1 VSANLLIEL
10 LTEELPPKA
19 LKRLGEAFAGGI
31 VEGLKNSGLL
41 DAASRP
47 KTFATPRRLA
57 VYITSVL
64 PKAVDRPVEQK
75 LMPLAVARK
84 GDGGWSDALRKKLTA
99 MGREQLAD
107 APANSRIGSDTLAI
121 KPDGKADS
129 VYLRTVAVGQSL
141 EQALSNAIENTIAK
155 LPIPK
160 VMSYQLADGATTV
173 RFVRP
178 AHGLLALHGDKVL
191 GVGALGLTA
200 GRITHGHRFQGTK
213 DISLGRADE
222 YEARLENEGHVIA
235 DFDKRKNEVAK
246 QLSERAQELKSS
258 LGPEADYTP
267 LLDEVTA
274 LVEYPA
280 VYIGE
285 FEPDFLSVPQEC
297 LILTMRQNQKYFPLF
312 DANGKL
318 TNNFLIVSN
327 MQLANSKNIVEGNQR
342 VVRPRLA
349 DARFFFETDKK
360 TKLADRIGKLAK
372 ITYHNK
378 IGNQLERV
386 ERIRVLAGEIAE
398 KIHAN
403 AIHADRAAVLA
414 KADLVTAMVGEF
426 PELQGIMG
434 RYYALADGEGPE
446 VAEAIEQHY
455 WPRFSGDVI
464 PTSDIN
470 ACVALADKLVSL
482 VGIFGIGEPPTGEKD
497 PFALRRSALG
507 LLRILVEGKVA
518 VDLRRLIERTA
529 ELFADPS
536 ISDSSATFLRQEWD
550 EKTKGQGGPQAFG
563 YVSTGI
569 VISAEIQLAVFE
581 FVLERLRGYLRDKG
595 YAPNEIEAVLASGP
609 NRIDQVMPRIE
620 AVRAFAALPEAE
632 SLAGANKRIRNIL
645 RKSESV
651 VGPVDPALM
660 TEEAERE
667 LHREVVEARKIVE
680 VKYVTRQYTDS
691 LCALARLRPPVDRF
705 FDNVL
710 VNADDPKVRNNR
722 LRLLSE
728 LDRLMNKVADISKLA
743 A

>member
-1 VSANLLIEL
+1 MRANLLVEL
-10 LTEELPPKA
+10 FTEELPPKA

-31 VEGLKNSGLL
+31 VEGLKNNRLL
-41 DAASRP
+41 DATSKP
-47 KTFATPRRLA
+47 KAFATPRRLA

-64 PKAVDRPVEQK
+64 PKAFDRPVEQK
-75 LMPLAVARK
+75 LMPLAAARK
-84 GDGGWSDALRKKLTA
+84 QDGHWSDALRKKLTA

-107 APANSRIGSDTLAI
+107 APANSRIGSDSLAI

-129 VYLRTVAVGQSL
+129 VYLRTVALGQSL
-141 EQALSNAIENTIAK
+141 EQALSKAIEDTIAK

-178 AHGLLALHGDKVL
+178 AHGLLALHGEKVL
-191 GVGALGLTA
+191 AVAALGLTA
-200 GRITHGHRFQGTK
+200 GRMTHGHRFQGTN
-213 DISLGRADE
+213 DISLARADE
-222 YEARLENEGHVIA
+222 YEARLEHEGHVIA
-235 DFDKRKNEVAK
+235 DFDTRRNEVAR
-246 QLSERAQELKSS
+246 QLCEKAQAVKAS
-258 LGPEADYTP
+258 LGPQADYAA

-274 LVEYPA
+274 LVEHA
-280 VYIGE
+280 TVYIGE
-285 FEPDFLSVPQEC
+285 FEPGFLSVPQEC

-312 DANGKL
+312 DTNGKL

-327 MQLANSKNIVEGNQR
+327 MRLANSKNIVEGNQR

-360 TKLADRIGKLAK
+360 TKLADRVGKLAK

-386 ERIRVLAGEIAE
+386 ERVRVLAKEIAE
-398 KIHAN
+398 TIHAN
-403 AIHADRAAVLA
+403 AIHADRAALLA

-426 PELQGIMG
+426 PELQGVMG
-434 RYYALADGEGPE
+434 RYYALADGESPE

-455 WPRFSGDVI
+455 WPRFSGDTI

-482 VGIFGIGEPPTGEKD
+482 LGIFGIGEPPTGEKD

-518 VDLRRLIERTA
+518 VDLRRLIDRTGR
-529 ELFADPS
+529 LFADPG

-550 EKTKGQGGPQAFG
+550 EKIKGQGGLQAFG

-569 VISAEIQLAVFE
+569 VISAEIQMAVYE
-581 FVLERLRGYLRDKG
+581 FILERLRGYLRDKG
-595 YAPNEIEAVLASGP
+595 YAANEIEAVLASKP
-609 NRIDQVMPRIE
+609 TRIDQVLPRIE
-620 AVRAFAALPEAE
+620 AVRVFSSLPEAE

-645 RKSESV
+645 RKSGTV
-651 VGPVDPALM
+651 IGPTDAAIM
-660 TEEAERE
+660 TQEAERE
-667 LHREVVEARKIVE
+667 LYREVVEARQIVE
-680 VKYVTRQYTDS
+680 VKYETHQYTDS

-705 FDNVL
+705 FGEVL
-710 VNADDPKVRNNR
+710 VNADDPGVRDNR
-722 LRLLSE
+722 LRLLTE